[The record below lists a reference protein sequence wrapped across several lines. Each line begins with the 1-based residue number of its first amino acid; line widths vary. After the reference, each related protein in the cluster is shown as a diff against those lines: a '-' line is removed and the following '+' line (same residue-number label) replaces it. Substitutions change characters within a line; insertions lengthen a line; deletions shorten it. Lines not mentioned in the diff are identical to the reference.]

1 VIRGDQQR
9 LTQVLVNL
17 LANAASSAADSTIT
31 IGAQAAAD
39 AGLDFWVDDEG
50 PGPKDPDDTGLFE
63 QFHRSGG
70 EDPEES
76 VGRAARGLAEG
87 MRRAGVPRLVVV
99 GGAGSLEV
107 TPGRRLMDTPGFPP
121 AWKPTALA

>member
-1 VIRGDQQR
+1 M
-9 LTQVLVNL
+9 LVNL